1 MATPESFHAEQVE
14 LVLYADNESE
24 LYPQKKRIIALMKER
39 IEKGQYDPNLAI
51 VGWLHWVDEA
61 AKRYVKEFKVD
72 MVRTFP
78 IQCRRDAAKEIAE
91 REYEAIKSGEYGAL
105 AVKPGTKSSDPKVGA
120 KYHTKYEGPT
130 NSRGSRIVV
139 KTLSTGKHKGIP
151 YDHAARDAHESAVRE
166 VMGSSTAKLQEHSD
180 GKGGKYWHVNG
191 ATSKPAAKKS
201 SRKPA
206 AKKTAKRTAK
216 KTTRK
221 R

>member
-1 MATPESFHAEQVE
+1 MPESFHAEQVE

-24 LYPQKKRIIALMKER
+24 LYPQKKAIIAAMKAR
-39 IEKGQYDPNLAI
+39 IEKGQYDPELA
-51 VGWLHWVDEA
+51 VTGWLHWVDEA

-105 AVKPGTKSSDPKVGA
+105 AMKPGTKSSDPKVGA

-139 KTLSTGKHKGIP
+139 KTLATAKHKGIP

-166 VMGSSTAKLQEHSD
+166 ATGITSGLIGHDD
-180 GKGGKYWHVNG
+180 GKGGKYWHVGGANG
-191 ATSKPAAKKS
+191 KPAAKKAS
-201 SRKPA
+201 KRP
-206 AKKTAKRTAK
+206 AKKASKRTAK